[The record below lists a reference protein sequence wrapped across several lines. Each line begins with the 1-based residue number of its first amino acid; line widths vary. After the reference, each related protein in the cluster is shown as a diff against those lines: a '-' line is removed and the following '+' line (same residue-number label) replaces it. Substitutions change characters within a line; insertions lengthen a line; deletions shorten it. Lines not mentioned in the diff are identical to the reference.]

1 MSDLQDAADL
11 VPQIESGG
19 APEGVEIPG
28 GAPEGVEI
36 TGSVAAV
43 ITAGTGGADAT
54 VRVGEHVPAPAEGAT
69 AVGGDRVEQPLEDGV
84 AGDRASQALQEVS

>member
-19 APEGVEIPG
+19 APEGVKISG
-28 GAPEGVEI
+28 GAAAEI
-36 TGSVAAV
+36 TAA
-43 ITAGTGGADAT
+43 TGGADAA
-54 VRVGEHVPAPAEGAT
+54 VRVGEHVHAPAEGAA